1 MLNATSKLLL
11 SLSLALT
18 ACDYD
23 PPPEVTLEIPAEG
36 AFLSGDPTIVPVTIA
51 CLTLAAFLG
60 LGNGAVFKA
69 VPQDFP
75 TATGAAT
82 GIVGAAGGLGG
93 FFPPI
98 VMGIVKDHFDTY
110 ALGFI
115 GLVAFAAVCLVV
127 SLTMR
132 TAGRTSAEVVA

>member
-1 MLNATSKLLL
+1 MLSDRIGAATVLVVVFVGAGVDAGVL
-11 SLSLALT
+11 
-18 ACDYD
+18 
-23 PPPEVTLEIPAEG
+23 

-75 TATGAAT
+75 DSTGAAT

-115 GLVAFAAVCLVV
+115 GLLLFAGVCLAVA
-127 SLTMR
+127 LTMR
-132 TAGRTSAEVVA
+132 AAGGSPEGVAA